1 MNCRRKACRPFD
13 TWRPDALDR
22 RPPGYG
28 HVLSPNLPRVRGNHL
43 GCPSC
48 ICSFCRRWAR
58 FDMDRLDD
66 GLVFHTQPLFPLG
79 PYRRNRFRRY
89 RGSLRNPLSL
99 DNARVLFLWPG
110 ESRCPPL
117 EKTLIMR
124 LFESVLYYRLPDAFF
139 TFLYYFFGAIIFM
152 TFFFH
157 PPRLRKPPRMRG
169 AKRRCKKIL
178 SPR

>member
-1 MNCRRKACRPFD
+1 MDMFSPQTYRVFAEI
-13 TWRPDALDR
+13 TLGVHLA
-22 RPPGYG
+22 Y
-28 HVLSPNLPRVRGNHL
+28 VLFVVGGLVLIWIGWMM
-43 GCPSC
+43 GW
-48 ICSFCRRWAR
+48 SFTRNPYFRWAHIVAIAFVVIEEAFGIR
-58 FDMDRLDD
+58 C
-66 GLVFHTQPLFPLG
+66 PLITLEYYFFG
-79 PYRRNRFRRY
+79 R
-89 RGSLRNPLSL
+89 
-99 DNARVLFLWPG
+99 ARVDA
-110 ESRCPPL
+110 PPL